1 MKLDIDL
8 HWQELDHLQKGAK
21 QRGQS
26 VEAYLEG
33 LVHDAILWEAVA
45 WSQKSEAKP
54 FTPEDIAELRRVI
67 AEKSA
72 RQPA

>member
-8 HWQELDHLQKGAK
+8 HWQELDHLEKGAK

-45 WSQKSEAKP
+45 WSQRGPHEEVTPKYLAEMRREA
-54 FTPEDIAELRRVI
+54 EERIA
-67 AEKSA
+67 AA
-72 RQPA
+72 